1 MKRTALIAAIL
12 AVASTGSFA
21 QSSTYIAAGLGTA
34 KVDSEIAN
42 YSQSAGGLTFTQSA
56 DTNGIAFGLLLGHNF
71 NSQWSL
77 EGGYLNI
84 RSLSASE
91 SIVATN
97 AVVQGNTLNGSI
109 NARQEL
115 TGYAL
120 TLTPRFTHRIGSV
133 DLFVKAGLARV
144 KVENEVTLS
153 GSGTINGSPVSGS
166 SRQIFRDSSTV
177 PVIGLGAQFL
187 VTRNIGIRGDYTY
200 ISKVGD
206 SATTGESSIRLLTVS
221 GVYQF

>member
-84 RSLSASE
+84 RSLSANE

-109 NARQEL
+109 NAR
-115 TGYAL
+115 G
-120 TLTPRFTHRIGSV
+120 TPASITNS
-133 DLFVKAGLARV
+133 APCRV
-144 KVENEVTLS
+144 
-153 GSGTINGSPVSGS
+153 
-166 SRQIFRDSSTV
+166 SSTPSTACAIV
-177 PVIGLGAQFL
+177 PAPIRTSYRSPGMPRVPIVI
-187 VTRNIGIRGDYTY
+187 VRTRAAPAR
-200 ISKVGD
+200 
-206 SATTGESSIRLLTVS
+206 TGTS
-221 GVYQF
+221 